1 MDTSLSIV
9 KTKFCTPSEVLDLY
23 KRYFDN
29 QNAAG
34 YVVLIRGIYQ
44 KNPSSGSYGNYRYD
58 WLKDEHTADT
68 IQLMILTVDS
78 SKLQNGNLVLIRG
91 TFNISTRSNGSYQ
104 VTLRVS
110 EVEVSA
116 EVAVTDLEKKM
127 IVIRQTKI
135 SNGYKDVTKVLK
147 DKLYQDVKPKI
158 ALVFAGTSI
167 TDADFDRGINA
178 AKSFYELDE
187 KRVSFANSAQL
198 ASTLNSLYGYDAVAI
213 VRGGGSGLEKLDD
226 LTVLSAVAAL
236 RTPTISAI
244 GHQTDKVFIKQ
255 LCDYC
260 VAVPHDLGTYLYQ
273 LANAVKE
280 EKANTKAVLIE
291 QVRKQFEGERKAFEE
306 TKKQFEETKKQYE
319 NRIKESEET
328 KKQYENR
335 IKESE
340 ETKKKIDAL
349 YEQKQKETDI
359 KMASLN
365 KQVNQ
370 LKTNRGCMIF
380 VIVIL
385 MIIVIALIVFCMK

>member
-1 MDTSLSIV
+1 MR
-9 KTKFCTPSEVLDLY
+9 KGW
-23 KRYFDN
+23 
-29 QNAAG
+29 A
-34 YVVLIRGIYQ
+34 
-44 KNPSSGSYGNYRYD
+44 
-58 WLKDEHTADT
+58 
-68 IQLMILTVDS
+68 
-78 SKLQNGNLVLIRG
+78 
-91 TFNISTRSNGSYQ
+91 
-104 VTLRVS
+104 
-110 EVEVSA
+110 
-116 EVAVTDLEKKM
+116 
-127 IVIRQTKI
+127 
-135 SNGYKDVTKVLK
+135 
-147 DKLYQDVKPKI
+147 
-158 ALVFAGTSI
+158 
-167 TDADFDRGINA
+167 
-178 AKSFYELDE
+178 
-187 KRVSFANSAQL
+187 FANSAQL

-306 TKKQFEETKKQYE
+306 TKSSSRKPRNNTK
-319 NRIKESEET
+319 IESKIGRNQRNNTRTES
-328 KKQYENR
+328 
-335 IKESE
+335 KESE
-340 ETKKKIDAL
+340 ETKKKL
-349 YEQKQKETDI
+349 MRYTNKTKETDI